1 MTMPREEDYYTNPRT
16 EMAPEDYAPTY
27 DLDDFEEPFNPI
39 EQGYYDDDP
48 NVYDGTYSDGGDD
61 D

>member
-1 MTMPREEDYYTNPRT
+1 MIREEDFYSNPRL
-16 EMAPEDYAPTY
+16 EMAPEDYAPTVDLEDY
-27 DLDDFEEPFNPI
+27 DEEPYNPI